1 MSIEELRASSANVL
15 TVAQAVTALAALDGE
30 KLDERT
36 VRRACED
43 GQLPSIRVGRR
54 ILIPRLPLI
63 ALLEG
68 SLPALVVR
76 EH

>member
-68 SLPALVVR
+68 SLPPLVMS
-76 EH
+76 

>member
-1 MSIEELRASSANVL
+1 MSIDELRASGANVL
-15 TVAQAVTALAALDGE
+15 TIAQTVAVLAALDGE
-30 KLDERT
+30 QLDERT

-54 ILIPRLPLI
+54 ILVPRLPLI

-68 SLPALVVR
+68 SPPALAMS
-76 EH
+76 